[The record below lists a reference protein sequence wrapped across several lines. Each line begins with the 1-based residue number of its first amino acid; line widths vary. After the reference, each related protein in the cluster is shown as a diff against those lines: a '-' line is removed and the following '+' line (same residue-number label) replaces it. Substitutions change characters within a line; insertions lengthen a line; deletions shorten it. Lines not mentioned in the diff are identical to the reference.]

1 MFSMT
6 ALMYERTRDL
16 YGPEREGRDRPIS
29 RDRAGWLGWWRHWL
43 ATVLFRRVALEPAAA
58 GPAAPGPA
66 ARQVGAAALF
76 FGRRT

>member
-16 YGPEREGRDRPIS
+16 DAPEWEHREEPVP
-29 RDRAGWLGWWRHWL
+29 RDRAGWLGALRLRL
-43 ATVLFRRVALEPAAA
+43 ATVRSRSVTRGRVVQQFP
-58 GPAAPGPA
+58 
-66 ARQVGAAALF
+66 AAALF